1 MIKLK
6 EVSYFSALDDA
17 DIEKLE
23 AISTLKSYNKGE
35 ILFYEGDEPAF
46 LHVLLDGVLKLY
58 KTNFKGTQIFLHQF
72 LPTSFVAELA
82 NFENIPYP
90 ATAEFT
96 VAGSVLKIDYARFK
110 EDFMQHPELSFKII
124 KSLTGKLK
132 IMSEVVHKEII
143 LTSEAKIAKFI
154 VENGDLFGSLKNTQI
169 ASILNLT
176 PETLSRTLTKMKQ
189 QELVSLDENN
199 YLLGCDEEALR
210 AIYE

>member
-1 MIKLK
+1 MMRLK
-6 EVSYFSALDDA
+6 EVSYFSELDDA

-23 AISTLKSYNKGE
+23 AISSIKSYAKGE
-35 ILFYEGDEPAF
+35 ILFYEGDEPAH
-46 LHVLLDGVLKLY
+46 LHILLDGVLKLY

-96 VAGSVLKIDYARFK
+96 VSGSVLKIEYDKFK
-110 EDFMQHPELSFKII
+110 EDFMRHPELSFKII
-124 KSLTGKLK
+124 KSLAGKLK

-143 LTSEAKIAKFI
+143 LTSEAKVAKFV

-169 ASILNLT
+169 ASLLNLT

-189 QELVSLDENN
+189 QELIILDENN
-199 YLLGCDEEALR
+199 VLLSFDEAALR